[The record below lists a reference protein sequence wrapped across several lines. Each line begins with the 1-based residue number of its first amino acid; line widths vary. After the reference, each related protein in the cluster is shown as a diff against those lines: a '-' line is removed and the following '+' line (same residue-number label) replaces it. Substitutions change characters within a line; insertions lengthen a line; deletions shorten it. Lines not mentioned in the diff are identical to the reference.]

1 MEEFGSF
8 GWAVQKMAA
17 KYDEKALNEYVQ
29 VFKTRRCPH
38 CGSRDVDFQGSSGMS
53 EHDPGMVEYHCN
65 KCGKGARSLTFE
77 PQ

>member
-17 KYDEKALNEYVQ
+17 KYDEKALEEYKQ
-29 VFKTRRCPH
+29 VLKTHRCPH
-38 CGSRDVDFQGSSGMS
+38 CGSYDIIGQGSSGMS
-53 EHDPGMVEYHCN
+53 ENDPGMVEYHCN